1 MKKSIFL
8 TLLMIFTVTATFSQ
22 RWKLRRYEASFG
34 IGSTNIFGDVGGTAD
49 ENNLYGLKDIRFGET
64 RPSVHAGLRY
74 KITQLMAVNL
84 NINYGYGIGNDEG
97 SRNNDRGYTFRTSIF
112 EPSVQYEYYIIP
124 EEKRTKSAAI
134 FNRRGM
140 INNYSKIGLY
150 AFAGAGGA
158 IFNPELEGA
167 EARSAEETSGYSTF
181 TIAFPIGLG
190 LKYTIDDRW
199 FVGFELGGRYTLTDW
214 LDGFNP
220 TVEANTARDIYYFSS
235 VSAVYRIKTD
245 RTGVPLFL
253 RKINLNRK
261 RIGK

>member
-8 TLLMIFTVTATFSQ
+8 IIVMVFTVSASFGQ

-49 ENNLYGLKDIRFGET
+49 ENNLFGLKDIRFGET
-64 RPSVHAGLRY
+64 RPSLHAGLRY
-74 KITQLMAVNL
+74 KITQSMAVNINL
-84 NINYGYGIGNDEG
+84 NYGYGIGDDEG

-112 EPSVQYEYYIIP
+112 EPSVQYEFYIIP

-140 INNYSKIGLY
+140 INNYSKIGVY
-150 AFAGAGGA
+150 MFGGIGGA
-158 IFNPELEGA
+158 IFNPALEGA
-167 EARSAEETSGYSTF
+167 ESRSAEETSGYGTF
-181 TIAFPIGLG
+181 AVAIPAGLG
-190 LKYTIDDRW
+190 LKYTVDDRW
-199 FVGFELGGRYTLTDW
+199 LVGFELGGRYTLTDW

-220 TVEANTARDIYYFSS
+220 TVEANTANDIYWFSS
-235 VSAVYRIKTD
+235 VSAVYRLKTD

-253 RKINLNRK
+253 RKIKFNRR
-261 RIGK
+261 RIGG